1 MKRELYIYNEED
13 FYVGKE
19 TVIDSF
25 FDNLDYG
32 VVFEDDGLTGYFYA
46 VNIVDDNFEI
56 IIAVHIYDVESIVDK
71 NIISNI
77 KILWSEDFNKAYLK
91 INNYFHAV
99 IDFENRKAY
108 SRNNFPPA
116 NNDEW
121 ENLELTDNLLLEL

>member
-1 MKRELYIYNEED
+1 MKRKLYIHNEEE

-19 TVIDSF
+19 TVVDSF

-32 VVFEDDGLTGYFYA
+32 VAFEDDENTGYFYA

-56 IIAVHIYDVESIVDK
+56 INAVHIYDVENIVDK

-91 INNYFHAV
+91 INNYFHAFF
-99 IDFENRKAY
+99 DFENRVTKLL
-108 SRNNFPPA
+108 SIFP
-116 NNDEW
+116 
-121 ENLELTDNLLLEL
+121 

>member
-1 MKRELYIYNEED
+1 MKRKLYIHNEEE

-19 TVIDSF
+19 TVVDSF

-32 VVFEDDGLTGYFYA
+32 VAFEDDENTGYFYA

-56 IIAVHIYDVESIVDK
+56 INAVHIYDVENIVDK

-99 IDFENRKAY
+99 IDFENRKTY

>member
-1 MKRELYIYNEED
+1 MKKNFML
-13 FYVGKE
+13 GKKLQLI
-19 TVIDSF
+19 VF

-32 VVFEDDGLTGYFYA
+32 VAFEDDENTGYFYA

-56 IIAVHIYDVESIVDK
+56 INAVHIYDVESIVDK

>member
-1 MKRELYIYNEED
+1 MKKNFMLEKKLQLI
-13 FYVGKE
+13 V
-19 TVIDSF
+19 F

-32 VVFEDDGLTGYFYA
+32 VAFEDDENTGYFYA

-56 IIAVHIYDVESIVDK
+56 INAVHIYDVENIVDK

-121 ENLELTDNLLLEL
+121 ENLELTENLLLEL

>member
-56 IIAVHIYDVESIVDK
+56 INAVHIYDVESIVDN
-71 NIISNI
+71 NIISNV

-91 INNYFHAV
+91 INNYFYAV

-108 SRNNFPPA
+108 SRNNFPPT